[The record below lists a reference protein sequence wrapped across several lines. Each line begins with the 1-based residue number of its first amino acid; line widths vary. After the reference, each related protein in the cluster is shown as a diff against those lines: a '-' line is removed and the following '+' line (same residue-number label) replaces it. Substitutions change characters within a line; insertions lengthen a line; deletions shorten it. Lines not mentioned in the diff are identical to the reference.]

1 MIATYGR
8 GYNFINSICGQ
19 AVGKSCGG
27 VSSAFISFMPIHQI
41 ITTRMQSA
49 HVRTSRRNQ
58 RHHSNDPSI
67 ENYAS
72 NISTHKGDN
81 DDKYQKQVNQERLG
95 RRQLRREKEL
105 RREKQLAVIS
115 IILFAVVVFSIVIL
129 YYVWKSREVKI
140 IRKERHPPNPFE
152 HVAST
157 SSSSIT
163 ARDHQREKEIY
174 DQWSQGLQELNE
186 AILSDNVSRSDI
198 LLNPRLLGFPDGTNN
213 PLLEAS
219 SRSTHPLYPTHGP
232 FFRISRMFDTLP
244 WQENVDCVNFK
255 PFLDYT
261 DSSLYEYP
269 SLSDIQDN
277 MKGYPKLSTLDD
289 VLAHWPQDEI
299 DHPPL
304 PIQET
309 LQHFDYTKPTQLE
322 EAWKYLHQQLPF
334 KLTNVPELVQANEK
348 WTDEYVAQQFD
359 TNQATGSCQESPT
372 SFFAFYDKR
381 LWNIETMGLPPTRNN
396 DFTFQTWAKHA
407 RYADATQLPSN
418 RPHFYWQAGVAKE
431 ERYLSKGDPWSFIS
445 RDLPSF
451 SATENDETT
460 ILCSDPSQAKGIQC
474 RFGERG
480 VTAANHY
487 DGGQNMVGM
496 VSGAK
501 RYILSPPNQCS
512 KLGIVTTRGTAMY
525 RHSLLNLE
533 RLPLAST
540 GKLSSKEE
548 KEWLE
553 TAGKA
558 MVVETVLRSGEV
570 LFIPSHWF
578 HYIVGLQKNAQCNV
592 RSGVQVEGNEQ
603 FGGQYDTTPEGC
615 RPSSLVLD

>member
-58 RHHSNDPSI
+58 CHHSNDPSI
-67 ENYAS
+67 ENYSS

-81 DDKYQKQVNQERLG
+81 DNKYQKQVNQERLG

-359 TNQATGSCQESPT
+359 TNQATGSCQESPMT
-372 SFFAFYDKR
+372 SDSGISKPWVCR
-381 LWNIETMGLPPTRNN
+381 LRATTTLLSRLGPSTHAMQTRLNC
-396 DFTFQTWAKHA
+396 
-407 RYADATQLPSN
+407 
-418 RPHFYWQAGVAKE
+418 QAIVLIFIGKQALQKKKDTCPKE
-431 ERYLSKGDPWSFIS
+431 
-445 RDLPSF
+445 
-451 SATENDETT
+451 
-460 ILCSDPSQAKGIQC
+460 
-474 RFGERG
+474 
-480 VTAANHY
+480 
-487 DGGQNMVGM
+487 
-496 VSGAK
+496 
-501 RYILSPPNQCS
+501 
-512 KLGIVTTRGTAMY
+512 TRG
-525 RHSLLNLE
+525 
-533 RLPLAST
+533 PLSA
-540 GKLSSKEE
+540 
-548 KEWLE
+548 E
-553 TAGKA
+553 TCH
-558 MVVETVLRSGEV
+558 
-570 LFIPSHWF
+570 PSR
-578 HYIVGLQKNAQCNV
+578 LQKTMKQPFCV
-592 RSGVQVEGNEQ
+592 RIRRKPRAFSVDLENGE
-603 FGGQYDTTPEGC
+603 
-615 RPSSLVLD
+615 